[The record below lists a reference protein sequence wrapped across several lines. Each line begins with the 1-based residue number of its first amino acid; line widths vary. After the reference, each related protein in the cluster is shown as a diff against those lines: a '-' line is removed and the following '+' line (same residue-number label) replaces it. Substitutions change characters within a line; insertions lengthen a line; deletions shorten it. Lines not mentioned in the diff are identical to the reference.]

1 MTNEELVALIQGGER
16 DRLAVLWEQ
25 VERFVALQ
33 ARRQIL
39 FSGGFGGVEV
49 DDLYQ
54 SGYIALVAA
63 VDSYDPTAGRSFIGW
78 LSLALKTAFA
88 EAGGYRSKHQAR
100 DPLHRAGSLDAP
112 VRAGDEEANALGD
125 FIPDHGAVQ
134 DFQDVEDRL
143 YLEQLHNALE
153 KALDELP
160 DRQGDAIRRHF
171 YQNWSLEEIA
181 AAEGISGEAVRQ
193 RQEKGLRELR
203 QQRELQQFVEDRTPY
218 YLRVGVS
225 EFKRTGES
233 AVERIVFRRE
243 QLMEP
248 RAEPPKLDRMRLEA
262 QAANAGEDYINGIED
277 PFVRTFFRLRFRRG
291 LSWKEVASAVGGG
304 RTWAT
309 VRDACLRYIN
319 AHPEAPQE

>member
-1 MTNEELVALIQGGER
+1 MGNEELVALIQGGER
-16 DRLAVLWEQ
+16 DRLSELWEQ

-33 ARRQIL
+33 ARRRVL
-39 FSGGFGGVEV
+39 FSGGLGGVEV

-63 VDSYDPTAGRSFIGW
+63 ADSYDPAAGCSFIGW
-78 LSLALKTAFA
+78 LALALKTAFA
-88 EAGGYRSKHQAR
+88 DAGGYRSCKQAR

-112 VRAGDEEANALGD
+112 ISEDSDTAIGDLIAD
-125 FIPDHGAVQ
+125 PGAAQ
-134 DFQDVEDRL
+134 DFESAEDRL

-160 DRQGDAIRRHF
+160 DQQSDAIRRHF
-171 YQNWSLEEIA
+171 YQNRSLEEIA

-193 RQEKGLRELR
+193 RQEKGLRALR
-203 QQRELQQFVEDRTPY
+203 QQRDLQQFVEDRTPY

-262 QAANAGEDYINGIED
+262 QAASAGEDYINGIEN
-277 PFVRTFFRLRFRRG
+277 PFVRTFCRLRFLHG
-291 LSWKEVASAVGGG
+291 LSWKEVASVVGGG
-304 RTWAT
+304 RTWTT
-309 VRDACLRYIN
+309 VRDACLRYLS
-319 AHPEAPQE
+319 AHPETPQE